1 MDERKTAMPNQH
13 DQIDVEQLLRLAE
26 AATRGRWKWWTSNSV
41 RRLTAAD
48 GPDGGVAQAY
58 MIPGENTA
66 DIRISAED
74 MAFIEACNPEAII
87 ALLKRL
93 ENLEQRARMMP
104 VATLAIQGTLDELGQ
119 SEDGGC
125 DMTISVDG
133 RKISVCG
140 LNRESTRALARG
152 LFGTIRMDVTVEES
166 SLEGS
171 ALRRAAAL

>member
-1 MDERKTAMPNQH
+1 MTEPKTAMPNQH
-13 DQIDVEQLLRLAE
+13 DQIDAARLLRFAE
-26 AATRGRWKWWTSNSV
+26 SATRGRWKWWTSNSV

-93 ENLEQRARMMP
+93 EILEQRVRMLP
-104 VATLAIQGTLDELGQ
+104 VSTLAIQGTLDELGQ
-119 SEDGGC
+119 SEDGGY
-125 DMTISVDG
+125 DMTIGVDG
-133 RKISVCG
+133 RKISVRG
-140 LNRESTRALARG
+140 LNRESTRTLARG
-152 LFGTIRMDVTVEES
+152 LFGTIRMDVTVAES
-166 SLEGS
+166 DLEGS
-171 ALRRAAAL
+171 AS